1 MPLLSRTGPARL
13 FHINI
18 AYILQSKMLLQCK
31 YPCFSQTFIEK
42 EANGNNVNVFNNTF
56 FLLSYGF
63 MGKEGVPQSFKYTL
77 PVLFSKDTLK
87 LGSTEERMTFIRND
101 ARLEKF

>member
-1 MPLLSRTGPARL
+1 
-13 FHINI
+13 
-18 AYILQSKMLLQCK
+18 MLLQCK

-63 MGKEGVPQSFKYTL
+63 MGKEGV
-77 PVLFSKDTLK
+77 
-87 LGSTEERMTFIRND
+87 TFIRND